1 MNISRWFNLLQT
13 RNGLATEVLS
23 KTKKTNKDARGK
35 GWEFR
40 FSTYKFQFLFRKKVN
55 WAMAMVVVSQLFVTA

>member
-1 MNISRWFNLLQT
+1 MNISIWFNLLQT
-13 RNGLATEVLS
+13 RSGLATEVLS
-23 KTKKTNKDARGK
+23 KKTNKDASGK

-55 WAMAMVVVSQLFVTA
+55 FAMPMVVVSQHFVTA